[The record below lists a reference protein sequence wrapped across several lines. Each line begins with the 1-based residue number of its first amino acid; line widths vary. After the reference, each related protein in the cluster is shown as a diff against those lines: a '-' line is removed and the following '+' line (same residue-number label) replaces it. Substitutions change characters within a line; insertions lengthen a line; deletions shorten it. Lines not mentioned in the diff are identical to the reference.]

1 MNGPAKAGIVLGG
14 YAAAAFLAFAVVYV
28 WSELRPDRDTS
39 SGMAAFGDAI
49 FVFGL
54 FAVGSVP
61 ATCAALY
68 FLRPYPVFWR
78 FLSFAGVA
86 LSLSGA
92 AAAICF
98 FVSRRA
104 LQGSALAMWGA
115 FAVLRI
121 LSAPLFALALFA
133 ACAFAPDRPAR
144 RTLLIASL
152 IESAAFGSVVVIAW
166 LPALLNR

>member
-1 MNGPAKAGIVLGG
+1 MKGPAKVGVVLGG
-14 YAAAAFLAFAVVYV
+14 YAVAALLAFTMVYL
-28 WSELRPDRDTS
+28 SSALRPDRDTS

-49 FVFGL
+49 FFFGL
-54 FAVGSVP
+54 FTVASVP
-61 ATCAALY
+61 ATSAALY
-68 FLRPYPVFWR
+68 FLKPYPVFWR
-78 FLSFAGVA
+78 FLSFASVA
-86 LSLSGA
+86 MSLSGA
-92 AAAICF
+92 AAAVCF
-98 FVSRRA
+98 FASQRA

-133 ACAFAPDRPAR
+133 ACAFAPDRSTR